1 MKTTYLLRAHYLP
14 GTVLNQFNT
23 LIHLTLTVACEVG
36 PTTIFITLVGNQETE
51 VLSYWPK
58 VTQLL
63 RGRAGEGWAIWS
75 QRPGS

>member
-1 MKTTYLLRAHYLP
+1 MKATYLLRAHYLP

-23 LIHLTLTVACEVG
+23 LTHLTLTVACEVG
-36 PTTIFITLVGNQETE
+36 PTTIFITLLGTQENE

-63 RGRAGEGWAIWS
+63 RGRTGEGWAM
-75 QRPGS
+75 